1 MKVFSYS
8 LGGGNDMDGLTFC
21 AEAIKALAWPGAAIG
36 IVVILRV
43 ALRSLLDR
51 IKQASVGGDN
61 GPIFQFESSGTRHA
75 PTPTPEKPVPVEGV
89 SFGVRVKDNVANT
102 YWLGA
107 DLMTLF
113 DVVLRGGKRDE
124 MLQMFRQAN
133 HHMKVLRLRDVPLY
147 ERFQRLYEA
156 TDKSLDADWTAD
168 RRRKVALEIHSIVG
182 TFGRL
187 VEATQPGFSG
197 NAETSADL

>member
-1 MKVFSYS
+1 
-8 LGGGNDMDGLTFC
+8 
-21 AEAIKALAWPGAAIG
+21 
-36 IVVILRV
+36 
-43 ALRSLLDR
+43 
-51 IKQASVGGDN
+51 
-61 GPIFQFESSGTRHA
+61 
-75 PTPTPEKPVPVEGV
+75 
-89 SFGVRVKDNVANT
+89 
-102 YWLGA
+102 
-107 DLMTLF
+107 MTLF